1 MVKGV
6 NKAVIEI
13 NLTESQLFERAI
25 LFVKPEKICSSEKSL
40 ARHAEEYIRIAEL
53 THPGA
58 LPLPLKKGSKG
69 WRAVTVSLLQW
80 VTAGLLGAAV
90 VFVFF

>member
-25 LFVKPEKICSSEKSL
+25 LFVKPEKISSSEKSL
-40 ARHAEEYIRIAEL
+40 TRHAEEYIRMAEL

-58 LPLPLKKGSKG
+58 LPLPLKKGPKG
-69 WRAVTVSLLQW
+69 WWTVTVSLLQ
-80 VTAGLLGAAV
+80 GHGGAFRGGGGV
-90 VFVFF
+90 CFF